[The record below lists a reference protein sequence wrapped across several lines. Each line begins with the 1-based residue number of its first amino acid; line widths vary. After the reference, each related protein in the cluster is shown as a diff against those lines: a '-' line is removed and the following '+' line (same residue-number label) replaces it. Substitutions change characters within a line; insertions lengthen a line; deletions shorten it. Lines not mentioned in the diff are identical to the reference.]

1 LFGKRSFQCT
11 IEVQLARA
19 LKRTSLFSYGG
30 FRPLG
35 GSLAS
40 ASITAPILVLAN
52 KKLVSIFL
60 IERIMFQAESNI
72 TNVVPVLLQ
81 LLSRLHVLCRST
93 TLLMKET
100 SLSLYNK
107 SLRAQEAAKKGMEE
121 QQASPN
127 LTEQDRWERRME
139 TEEEKKKESRESRD
153 RRQDY
158 NWFILNTDE
167 LYQQVEGRITELGE
181 HCGQHK

>member
-1 LFGKRSFQCT
+1 
-11 IEVQLARA
+11 
-19 LKRTSLFSYGG
+19 
-30 FRPLG
+30 
-35 GSLAS
+35 
-40 ASITAPILVLAN
+40 
-52 KKLVSIFL
+52 
-60 IERIMFQAESNI
+60 
-72 TNVVPVLLQ
+72 
-81 LLSRLHVLCRST
+81 
-93 TLLMKET
+93 MKET

-181 HCGQHK
+181 HCGQHKWSHNHTPL